1 MDENRMQQA
10 DAAYA
15 AGDWRTA
22 AREYL
27 GAAGAGGP
35 GSGVAFHKAG
45 NALMRLRRFDD
56 AATVYGRAADDPE
69 YDRRA
74 ALDFNLATAFASAG
88 NNARA
93 VEIFKRAA
101 DNPGYDARYKALQG
115 MGGAL
120 LAMGRAEEAADA
132 YRRAALDDGN
142 PDPGKALNCLGLAS
156 MTLGRPADAV
166 EAYKAALAHDDYSG
180 RGKAAVNLGFAYA
193 SMGKHA
199 EAVRAFDRATGEYGH
214 TLNDDALAAY
224 DASRTVLDM
233 PAPEVV
239 EGWSTG
245 EMPPVFVDDTP
256 AADDGPEE
264 NPFFTRTDD
273 EMREVDKAARRAE
286 RAERKSARNVWVTVG
301 TWVAI
306 VAVVVGIVGFAWV
319 SGLGYPTQTMTV
331 EGLLEAHRSGEAVE
345 SYWVAVPTADVE
357 KEMSNLPPQ
366 FESFTLGATEQS
378 AKTSNIDVTVILEQG
393 APLTYRISLVREGV
407 GWKVN
412 GVTNDWRSTGG
423 GS

>member
-1 MDENRMQQA
+1 MDDNRMQQA

-15 AGDWRTA
+15 VGDWRTA

-27 GAAGAGGP
+27 GAAGTGGP

-56 AATVYGRAADDPE
+56 AATVYARAADDPE

-74 ALDFNLATAFASAG
+74 ALDFNLGTAFASAG
-88 NNARA
+88 NNSGA
-93 VEIFKRAA
+93 VEVFRRAA
-101 DNPGYDARYKALQG
+101 ENPLYDSSYKALQG
-115 MGGAL
+115 LGGAL
-120 LAMGRAEEAADA
+120 LALGRAEEAADA
-132 YRRAALDDGN
+132 YRRAALDGSN

-156 MTLGRPADAV
+156 MSLGRPADAV

-193 SMGKHA
+193 CMGRHA
-199 EAVRAFDRATGEYGH
+199 EAVRSFERATAEYGH

-224 DASRTVLDM
+224 DASKAALEPTSSR
-233 PAPEVV
+233 VV

-245 EMPPVFVDDTP
+245 EMPPVFIDDAPVDD
-256 AADDGPEE
+256 APEE

-286 RAERKSARNVWVTVG
+286 RAERKSARNVWITVG

-306 VAVVVGIVGFAWV
+306 VAVVVGIVSFAWV

-331 EGLLEAHRSGEAVE
+331 EGLLEAHRSGETVE

-366 FESFTLGATEQS
+366 FASFTLGAAEQS
-378 AKTSNIDVTVILEQG
+378 AKTSNVDVTVVLEQG
-393 APLTYRISLVREGV
+393 APLTYKISLVREGV